1 MVSTTD
7 SGGSQKKT
15 QQDRVAS
22 SQIREGA
29 PTAMG
34 VMFFTLISY
43 VPSYRIEGRE
53 TFSFAALL
61 WVAWRVEPAQ
71 RKSRQ
76 RVAEPTRS

>member
-1 MVSTTD
+1 
-7 SGGSQKKT
+7 
-15 QQDRVAS
+15 
-22 SQIREGA
+22 
-29 PTAMG
+29 MG

-76 RVAEPTRS
+76 RVAGPTRS